1 MALNVE
7 GPIQTESILRSYNR
21 ITHLRGGKIC
31 HLHFTPH
38 CSSPLY
44 RFGEPG
50 KIRYKFTL
58 VEWAQ
63 RPEVANAWKE
73 LAEKHDLMNKQ
84 FRDVERVFSFTDAAL
99 GWSQN
104 VYFSADKARSMG
116 WHGHINSAESIF
128 EVLRDFERIKM
139 ISPIPE
145 EAVVNKY

>member
-1 MALNVE
+1 ME
-7 GPIQTESILRSYNR
+7 IILRSCNR
-21 ITHLRGGKIC
+21 ITHLREGRADPFLFI
-31 HLHFTPH
+31 LY
-38 CSSPLY
+38 CSSPPY

-63 RPEVANAWKE
+63 RPEVVKAWKE
-73 LAEKHDLMNKQ
+73 LAEKHDLMDKN

-116 WHGHINSAESIF
+116 WHGHVNSAESIF
-128 EVLRDFERIKM
+128 EVFRDFEKIKM
-139 ISPIPE
+139 IPPVPE
-145 EAVVNKY
+145 EAVVDKY